1 MNHTIDI
8 KEREHALSEPP
19 SPHRHRNVERLLH
32 GSIPATLARLAAP
45 NTVAFL
51 VSSAVMVAEMWFV
64 GQLGT
69 TALAGLAL
77 GYPMFMLLMMLS
89 AGAMGGA
96 MAAAVA
102 RAVGAGDIR
111 RAEDL
116 GWHALVI
123 ALIAAAL
130 FTFLYLAFGPALYA
144 LLGGSGETLAVA
156 IAYSDI
162 ALVGGGVI
170 WLANTLSSIL
180 RGTGDMKTPAAAMLL
195 AAAIQVPLS
204 GGLALGW
211 GPPARPGHSRCCLGR
226 LDSLWSIVDL
236 SGLSFAV
243 GAQRFAFALARS
255 PPALGPVQG
264 HPGDWRHGL
273 PLSTIDR
280 CNGDHADRP
289 GQPLWRWRP
298 GRIGHRLAS
307 RIPADPHRL
316 WHWRGHDRHGWRQ
329 YRRWPVESRS
339 PH

>member
-1 MNHTIDI
+1 MNHAIDI

-19 SPHRHRNVERLLH
+19 SPRRHRNVERLLH

-51 VSSAVMVAEMWFV
+51 VGSAVMVAEMWFV

-77 GYPMFMLLMMLS
+77 GYPMFMLMMMLS

-130 FTFLYLAFGPALYA
+130 FTFLYLAFGPAFYA
-144 LLGGSGETLAVA
+144 LLGGSGETLAAA

-180 RGTGDMKTPAAAMLL
+180 RGAGDMKTPAVAMLL
-195 AAAIQVPLS
+195 AAAVQVPLS

-211 GPPARPGHSRCCLGR
+211 GPLPGLGIAGVAWGALIAFGLSSIYLGYR
-226 LDSLWSIVDL
+226 LL
-236 SGLSFAV
+236 SGRSGLHLPWPAPRLRWDLFRDILAV
-243 GAQRFAFALARS
+243 GAMASLSPLLTVATVIMLTGLVSRFGDGALA
-255 PPALGPVQG
+255 
-264 HPGDWRHGL
+264 GL
-273 PLSTIDR
+273 AI
-280 CNGDHADRP
+280 
-289 GQPLWRWRP
+289 
-298 GRIGHRLAS
+298 AS
-307 RIPADPHRL
+307 RLEFLLIPIVFGIGAAMIASWIVLTALATRA
-316 WHWRGHDRHGWRQ
+316 GWRQ
-329 YRRWPVESRS
+329 P
-339 PH
+339 